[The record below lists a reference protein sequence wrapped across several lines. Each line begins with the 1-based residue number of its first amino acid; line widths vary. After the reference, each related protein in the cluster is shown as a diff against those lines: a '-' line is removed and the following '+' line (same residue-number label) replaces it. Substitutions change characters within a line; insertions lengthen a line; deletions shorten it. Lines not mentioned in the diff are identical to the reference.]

1 MRHQGRIAS
10 WNPQRGFGFI
20 KQDQGGADLFVHITA
35 LQFDGRLPEVGER
48 VSYQV
53 ESGKDDKP
61 CAVQVFF
68 PDRPLSLA
76 DGLRPSIESPMPDRG
91 NRADVNMRAPQP
103 AMPRARVHHAPRRKG
118 NWRGKLVPLLVLAG
132 LVIWK
137 GEPALAR
144 MRKGT
149 PILLR
154 FSLWLLVVGAF
165 ARLVWIFLGNVPDP
179 VTLLMLGGVSAM
191 LLCERRVSVLTRG
204 RLAKG
209 LPPS

>member
-118 NWRGKLVPLLVLAG
+118 NWRGKLVPLLVLVGRRAQ
-132 LVIWK
+132 
-137 GEPALAR
+137 
-144 MRKGT
+144 
-149 PILLR
+149 LLD
-154 FSLWLLVVGAF
+154 LELVVELHALSHM
-165 ARLVWIFLGNVPDP
+165 AHHR
-179 VTLLMLGGVSAM
+179 VSARAAPH
-191 LLCERRVSVLTRG
+191 E
-204 RLAKG
+204 A
-209 LPPS
+209 